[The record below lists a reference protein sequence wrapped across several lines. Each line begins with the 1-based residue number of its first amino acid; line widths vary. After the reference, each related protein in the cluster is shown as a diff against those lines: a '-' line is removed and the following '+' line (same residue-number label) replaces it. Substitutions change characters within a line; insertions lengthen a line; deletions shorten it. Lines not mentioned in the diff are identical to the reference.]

1 MADST
6 DTRDE
11 SQHWATEADRYDGQL
26 APFAELV
33 FERASLAAGETALD
47 VGCGCG
53 AMTIESARVCAAA
66 VGVDVSA
73 AVLAVARQRATDAQ
87 VANVEFVEAD
97 AQRHRFGSGQFDAVI
112 SRFGLMFFDDPPV
125 AFTNLR
131 RSLRDEGRL
140 VSVCWQGLEAN
151 PWLLV
156 PGLAAAAHV
165 PLPSA
170 VGAAGPGMFSL
181 ADNDLLAGVLT
192 DAGFGEIEID
202 PVAPEITLGGGG
214 DIDETVAFLLGT
226 GNAWALFDGAAPAA
240 RRRAIGAVTDALREF
255 YEPARGV
262 VLGTAAWLVTAESHP

>member
-1 MADST
+1 
-6 DTRDE
+6 
-11 SQHWATEADRYDGQL
+11 
-26 APFAELV
+26 
-33 FERASLAAGETALD
+33 
-47 VGCGCG
+47 
-53 AMTIESARVCAAA
+53 MTIKAARVCAAA

-73 AVLAVARQRATDAQ
+73 AVLAVARQRATDAH

-125 AFTNLR
+125 AFTNLH

-181 ADNDLLAGVLT
+181 ADNDRLAGLLT

-226 GNAWALFDGAAPAA
+226 GIAWALFDGAAPAA